1 MSNNNN
7 GASTQGEQRISM
19 LKVLNPFHIWAL
31 GVGIV
36 LVGEFM
42 GWNFSVA
49 KGGAYGSLIACW
61 VIGLLYTCVAMI
73 DSEVTST
80 VAAAGGQYT
89 QAKHIIGP
97 LMAFNVGLYLVM
109 AYTMLEAADALV
121 VGDLMKAGAE
131 ALGHTGLDTRPFVVL
146 TVAFLAWLNYRGV
159 FMTLT
164 LNFVITLFAFLSI
177 LILFVAVEPTHP
189 GAVLQHKA
197 LLTDLPYG
205 WIGVVASLQFGMWYY
220 LGIEGTCQAAEEVR
234 SAGRAIPLGTMGG
247 MMTLLVAASLT
258 WYICSGLMP
267 WQYLGQA
274 VTPLYDAATLVG
286 NTKLQL
292 LLFIA
297 TAFAAIASANG
308 CINDASRA
316 WFSMG
321 RDRYMPVFF
330 GAIHPRYRTPYRSI
344 IFLVP
349 IAVSFAFTGLLDQVI
364 TFSILSGL
372 LGYTFMSFNII
383 KFRKMWPLN
392 SIHRGYIHPFH
403 PIPAIT
409 LLVLCSAT
417 YFATFLGYGSSLL
430 SIMAFYILASIWF
443 TLRRYKYV
451 KRSEQ
456 FTMPWPRPKGY

>member
-1 MSNNNN
+1 M
-7 GASTQGEQRISM
+7 ASEKIGVSSGQRISM

-42 GWNFSVA
+42 GWNFTVG
-49 KGGAYGSLIACW
+49 KGGAYASLIACW

-109 AYTMLEAADALV
+109 AYTMLCAADALV
-121 VGDLMKAGAE
+121 VGDLMHSGA
-131 ALGHTGLDTRPFVVL
+131 AVMGYGDLDTRPFVVL

-164 LNFVITLFAFLSI
+164 INLVITFLAFMSLVVLFI
-177 LILFVAVEPTHP
+177 AVNPLAQGEI
-189 GAVLQHKA
+189 LQHQG

-205 WIGVVASLQFGMWYY
+205 WIGVIAALQFGMWYY

-234 SAGRAIPLGTMGG
+234 SAGRSIPLGTMGG
-247 MMTLLVAASLT
+247 MMTLLVAATIT
-258 WYICSGLMP
+258 WFVATGLMP

-274 VTPLYDAATLVG
+274 VTPMYDAASLLG
-286 NTKLQL
+286 SPNLQMM
-292 LLFIA
+292 LFMA

-316 WFSMG
+316 WFSLG

-344 IFLVP
+344 LFLVP
-349 IAVSFAFTGLLDQVI
+349 IAISFAFTGLLDQVI

-372 LGYTFMSFNII
+372 LGYTFMSFNMV
-383 KFRKMWPLN
+383 KFRKMWPLD

-403 PIPAIT
+403 PLPAIT
-409 LLVLCSAT
+409 LFVLCCAT
-417 YFATFLGYGSSLL
+417 YFATFLGYGASLL
-430 SIMAFYILASIWF
+430 SIMAFYIVASLWF
-443 TLRRYKYV
+443 VFRRYKYV
-451 KRSEQ
+451 KRADQ

>member
-1 MSNNNN
+1 MNTTAERATGSK
-7 GASTQGEQRISM
+7 RITM
-19 LKVLNPFHIWAL
+19 LKVLNPFHVWAL

-61 VIGLLYTCVAMI
+61 VMGLLYTCVAMI

-121 VGDLMKAGAE
+121 VGSLLQSGAA
-131 ALGHTGLDTRPFVVL
+131 ALGYAGLDTKPFVVL
-146 TVAFLAWLNYRGV
+146 TIAFLAWLNYRGV

-164 LNFVITLFAFLSI
+164 LNFVIALFAFLSI
-177 LILFVAVEPTHP
+177 LVLFVATDPLNP
-189 GAVLQHKA
+189 GAVLKHSG

-247 MMTLLVAASLT
+247 MMTLVVAASLT
-258 WYICSGLMP
+258 WYVCAGLMP

-286 NTKLQL
+286 NPKVQL
-292 LLFIA
+292 LLFIG
-297 TAFAAIASANG
+297 TMFSAIASANG
-308 CINDASRA
+308 CINDAARA
-316 WFSMG
+316 WFSLG
-321 RDRYMPVFF
+321 RDRYMPVWF

-344 IFLVP
+344 IFLIP

-372 LGYTFMSFNII
+372 LGYTFMSINVV
-383 KFRKMWPLN
+383 KFRRMWPLN
-392 SIHRGYIHPFH
+392 SIKRGYVHPFH

-409 LLVLCSAT
+409 LFILCSAV
-417 YFATFLGYGSSLL
+417 YFATFLGYGASLL
-430 SIMAFYILASIWF
+430 SIMAFYIVASLWF
-443 TLRRYKYV
+443 TFRRYRFV
-451 KRSEQ
+451 KRGDQ

>member
-1 MSNNNN
+1 MATAKI
-7 GASTQGEQRISM
+7 GAGGGQRISM
-19 LKVLNPFHIWAL
+19 LKVLNPFHVWAL

-42 GWNFSVA
+42 GWNFTVG
-49 KGGAYGSLIACW
+49 KGGAYASLIACW

-89 QAKHIIGP
+89 QAKHIVGP

-109 AYTMLEAADALV
+109 AYTMLCAADALV
-121 VGDLMKAGAE
+121 VGDLMVSGAQVMGFE
-131 ALGHTGLDTRPFVVL
+131 GLDPKPFVVL

-164 LNFVITLFAFLSI
+164 INLVITFLAFAALVVLFL
-177 LILFVAVEPTHP
+177 AVDPLNQ
-189 GAVLQHKA
+189 GAVLQHQG

-205 WIGVVASLQFGMWYY
+205 WIGVLASLQFGMWYY

-234 SAGRAIPLGTMGG
+234 SAGRSIPLGTMGG
-247 MMTLLVAASLT
+247 MMTLLVAATIT
-258 WYICSGLMP
+258 WFVATGLMP

-274 VTPLYDAATLVG
+274 VTPMYDAATLLG
-286 NTKLQL
+286 NPSLQL
-292 LLFIA
+292 MLFVA

-316 WFSMG
+316 WFSLG
-321 RDRYMPVFF
+321 RDRYMPMFF
-330 GAIHPRYRTPYRSI
+330 GVIHPKYRTPYRSI
-344 IFLVP
+344 LFLVP
-349 IAVSFAFTGLLDQVI
+349 IAISFAFTGLLDQVI

-372 LGYTFMSFNII
+372 LGYTFMTFNMI
-383 KFRKMWPLN
+383 KFRKMWPLGT
-392 SIHRGYIHPFH
+392 IHRGYIHPFH
-403 PIPAIT
+403 PLPAIT
-409 LLVLCSAT
+409 LFVLCCAT
-417 YFATFLGYGSSLL
+417 YFATFLGYGASLL

-443 TLRRYKYV
+443 VMRRYQFV
-451 KRSEQ
+451 KRGDQ
-456 FTMPWPRPKGY
+456 FTMNWPRPKGY